1 MKFFSRKSPVVDIK
15 SLAEPT
21 AEEFALFTGGLVSST
36 AVGLATA
43 MTVPAVASAVHLL
56 SSSIAAL
63 KLNVERKDGDA
74 WVTDTDHPVATL
86 LDGDVN
92 DFTSSFEWVRDV
104 IAGALTSDK
113 GSLSHVNRVSAEVRE
128 VTAYEPSHFQVDY
141 SADGRRE
148 PSFRINNRPTPGDEV
163 VFVRG
168 PFTRCPVTLASES
181 IGVAK
186 EMERHAG
193 RLFRAGARPG
203 GVIESP
209 KAVGD
214 EGMKKMIAAWR
225 KAHEGSDNSGKT
237 AVLFDGASFKTLSF
251 SSVDSQFLQL
261 WKFIILEVARA
272 FRVPPQ
278 LLFDFDRATWNNAEQ
293 AGKEWLASLEFW
305 MRPMEAAM
313 RRGFFSREER
323 ATYRVKFERDDFTN
337 VDLVS
342 RATAASSLISSRAL
356 NPNEARTLLLDLPP
370 YQGGETFANPNTGAS
385 QPRSTPAEKTSP
397 PDQSKPNKE
406 PGDDA

>member
-1 MKFFSRKSPVVDIK
+1 MRFWPRKSPVVDIK

-21 AEEFALFTGGLVSST
+21 AEEYSLFTGGLVSST
-36 AVGLATA
+36 SVSLATA

-63 KLNVERKDGDA
+63 KLNVERKDGEA
-74 WVTDTDHPVATL
+74 WVTDSDHPVATL

-113 GSLSHVNRVSAEVRE
+113 GSLSFVNKVAGEVRE

-181 IGVAK
+181 IGVAR
-186 EMERHAG
+186 EMRNHAG
-193 RLFRAGARPG
+193 RLFSAGARPA

-209 KAVGD
+209 KTVGD
-214 EGMKKMIAAWR
+214 SGMKAMITAWR
-225 KAHEGSDNSGKT
+225 KAHEGSDNGGKT
-237 AVLFDGASFKTLSF
+237 AVLFDGASFKPLSF
-251 SSVDSQFLQL
+251 SSVDAQFLQL

-278 LLFDFDRATWNNAEQ
+278 LLFDFDRATWANAEQ

-305 MRPMEAAM
+305 MRPMEAGM

-323 ATYRVKFERDDFTN
+323 ATYRVRFERDDFTN
-337 VDLVS
+337 VDLAS
-342 RATAASSLISSRAL
+342 RATAANSLISSRAI

-370 YQGGETFANPNTGAS
+370 YAGGDVFANPNTGSS
-385 QPRSTPAEKTSP
+385 QPGSTPAEKTSLS
-397 PDQSKPNKE
+397 DQTKTNKE

>member
-1 MKFFSRKSPVVDIK
+1 MRFWPSKSPVTDLK

-21 AEEFALFTGGLVSST
+21 AEEYALFTGGLVSST
-36 AVGLATA
+36 SVSLATA
-43 MTVPAVASAVHLL
+43 MTVPAVSSAVHLL

-63 KLNVERKDGDA
+63 KLNVERRDGA
-74 WVTDTDHPVATL
+74 SWVADTSHPVATL

-92 DFTSSFEWVRDV
+92 DFTSSFEWVRDA

-113 GSLSHVNRVSAEVRE
+113 GSLSHVNKVAGEVRE

-163 VFVRG
+163 VFVHS
-168 PFTRCPVTLASES
+168 PFTRSPVSLASES

-193 RLFRAGARPG
+193 RLFRTGARPA

-214 EGMKKMIAAWR
+214 SGMKAMIAAWR

-261 WKFIILEVARA
+261 WKFVILEVARA
-272 FRVPPQ
+272 FRCPPQ

-323 ATYRVKFERDDFTN
+323 FTYRVRFERDDFSN

-342 RATAASSLISSRAL
+342 RATAASSLISSRAI
-356 NPNEARTLLLDLPP
+356 NPNEARTLLLDLPA
-370 YQGGETFANPNTGAS
+370 YTGGETFANPNTGAS
-385 QPRSTPAEKTSP
+385 QPGSTPAEKPATSDESTP
-397 PDQSKPNKE
+397 KLENDN
-406 PGDDA
+406 DA